1 MGGVNFN
8 EFVGLEVLLSEVLKG
23 FSKVCLKV
31 CMF

>member
-8 EFVGLEVLLSEVLKG
+8 EFVGLEVLLSEVLEG